1 MTTKTE
7 QIASTHQIQ
16 VALVMT
22 AIAIPIIKKIRNWLR
37 VMGPKVVSPFWM
49 RTLTTSIGDGSFGL
63 VQAWEADNE

>member
-1 MTTKTE
+1 MTTKAE
-7 QIASTHQIQ
+7 QIASIHQIQ

-49 RTLTTSIGDGSFGL
+49 RTLSSSIGDRSFGL
-63 VQAWEADNE
+63 VQTWEADNE